1 MTTKTQLISALR
13 TFVSQRSGI
22 DSRNYASSWR
32 DSDGIAAL
40 RSDQY
45 RIKRDGT
52 DARDLIKFIELRDS
66 ITADDMLAH
75 FRSGRLQWND
85 AKKQFDYCVGQY
97 FPTEYR
103 AAVCRALISI
113 IMAWG
118 RDKCNVFG
126 NGTNFLQHQLGRG
139 IAERWHR

>member
-1 MTTKTQLISALR
+1 MTTKTQLISELR

-22 DSRNYASSWR
+22 DSRDYASSWR
-32 DSDGIAAL
+32 DSNGIKAL

-45 RIKRDGT
+45 KIKRDGL
-52 DARDLIKFIELRDS
+52 DARNLIKFIELRDS
-66 ITADDMLAH
+66 ITVDDMLAH
-75 FRSGRLQWND
+75 FKTGRLTWND
-85 AKKQFDYCVGQY
+85 AKKRFDFCIGQY

-118 RDKCNVFG
+118 CDKRNVFG
-126 NGTNFLQHQLGRG
+126 NGTNFLQHQLGKG
-139 IAERWHR
+139 IAGRWHR

>member
-1 MTTKTQLISALR
+1 MTTKTQLINALR

-32 DSDGIAAL
+32 DSDGIKAL

-45 RIKRDGT
+45 TIKKHGT
-52 DARDLIKFIELRDS
+52 DARDLIRFIELRDS
-66 ITADDMLAH
+66 ITVDDMLVH
-75 FRSGRLQWND
+75 FKTGRLSWDD
-85 AKKQFDYCVGQY
+85 AKKRFDYCTGQY

-113 IMAWG
+113 VMAWG
-118 RDKCNVFG
+118 CDQCNVFG